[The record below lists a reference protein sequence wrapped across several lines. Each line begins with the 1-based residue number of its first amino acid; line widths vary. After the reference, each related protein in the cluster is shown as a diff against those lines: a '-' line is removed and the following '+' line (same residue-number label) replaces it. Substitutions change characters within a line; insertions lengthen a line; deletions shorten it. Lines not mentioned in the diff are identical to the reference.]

1 MPDYKVTT
9 DKGVF
14 KVTLDKPPAS
24 DAELQQLVEEQ
35 LSGQSG
41 ATKPETKI
49 EQSPSLAR
57 RAAMAP
63 FEFMIPPGMRES
75 SIGKM
80 IANTGASS
88 LLPMIGE
95 AAGAASPIP
104 GGAMAGSGL
113 GEAANQLLG
122 ITEPSKVQLGLSTV
136 APGFGKLAGKGLNLG
151 AEYLAKTFAGR
162 DVMSEAAESL
172 LKKWLSPKIAASG
185 LYDIA
190 QTQAAG
196 VVTPSSQTGKAV
208 DAILS
213 KEIRA
218 IPTDIRN
225 EIISAVKPLEDFFYS
240 PAKPAQTIAT
250 GLVNQSGKPIM
261 KTIAGTSRMG
271 PMAVDANEMM
281 SAVHRLRVT
290 ASRALESDNV
300 DLYRSLN
307 QIRSSMLNDLENSG
321 VDAIKQASKAYRKEM
336 ALEDLGKLMGKPHPL
351 QKFHD
356 FMKDNS
362 LFKGA
367 FSSSEIA
374 QIERI
379 AKKMGEIPASG
390 GHGVMGKIL
399 TGGAGFEIGGWPGMI
414 MGLAGPAAIR
424 KILESPFGRNYAER
438 IMAGSPT
445 MTPEIAAALATFARG
460 LMAKAPQPQQAAQ

>member
-49 EQSPSLAR
+49 EQGPSLAR

-63 FEFMIPPGMRES
+63 FEFMVPPGMRES

-122 ITEPSKVQLGLSTV
+122 ITEPSKTQIGIATA
-136 APGFGKLAGKGLNLG
+136 APGVGKLIGKG
-151 AEYLAKTFAGR
+151 AEIGSNWLAKTFAGR
-162 DVMSEAAESL
+162 DIMSEAAERL
-172 LKKWLSPKIAASG
+172 LKKWMGPKVSADE
-185 LYDIA
+185 LYA
-190 QTQAAG
+190 QARQLTQQ
-196 VVTPSSQTGKAV
+196 VQPSETANTVGKLV
-208 DAILS
+208 DAEVKRIPGKVNKAILEELKPI
-213 KEIRA
+213 KEFFQQGAEIPAPEMMVESQRLRA
-218 IPTDIRN
+218 MASQAYKDPSTVQLGIALDDIRG
-225 EIISAVKPLEDFFYS
+225 A
-240 PAKPAQTIAT
+240 
-250 GLVNQSGKPIM
+250 
-261 KTIAGTSRMG
+261 
-271 PMAVDANEMM
+271 
-281 SAVHRLRVT
+281 
-290 ASRALESDNV
+290 
-300 DLYRSLN
+300 
-307 QIRSSMLNDLENSG
+307 MLSDLEKSG
-321 VDAIKQASKAYRKEM
+321 SSVVKEAAKAYRKES
-336 ALEDLGKLMGKPHPL
+336 ALDRLSELMGQNQPL
-351 QKFHD
+351 QRIHNL
-356 FMKDNS
+356 MKKSS

-367 FSSSEIA
+367 FSPEEID

-379 AKKMGEIPASG
+379 ARKMGSVPASG
-390 GHGVMGKIL
+390 GHGVMGKIM
-399 TGGAGFEIGGWPGMI
+399 TGGAGFEMGGVPGMAL
-414 MGLAGPAAIR
+414 GLIGPAAMR
-424 KILESPFGRNYAER
+424 KLLESPFARNYTER
-438 IMAGSPT
+438 ILSGAT
-445 MTPEIAAALATFARG
+445 TVTPEIAAALSTFATG